1 MHCIALQTAL
11 IRGKSKNVTFQTVF
25 LIFLSIQSNVLKVF
39 FLFPHVTVRGDWL
52 PFINVYIAFFA
63 LIAMTNSFVKLLKW
77 LVDFSHG
84 REVAF
89 LTEP

>member
-1 MHCIALQTAL
+1 M
-11 IRGKSKNVTFQTVF
+11 TV
-25 LIFLSIQSNVLKVF
+25 
-39 FLFPHVTVRGDWL
+39 HGDWS